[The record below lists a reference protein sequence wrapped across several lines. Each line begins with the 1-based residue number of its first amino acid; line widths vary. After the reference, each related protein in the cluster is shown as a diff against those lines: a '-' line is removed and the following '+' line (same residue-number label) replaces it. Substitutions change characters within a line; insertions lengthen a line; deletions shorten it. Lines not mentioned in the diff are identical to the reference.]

1 VKTSTEVLVIG
12 GGITGCGVLFDLAQ
26 RGFQCLLV
34 ERGALASG
42 TSGRFHGLLHSGAR
56 YAFQDPPTARECVQE
71 SALLRR
77 VMPHALED
85 TGGLFVVAPG
95 DPAEF
100 GDAFYRA
107 CQGAGAPVEEI
118 SPAAALRREPL
129 INPAISRAFV
139 TAEATIEAWA
149 ACRSLVDAAHEYGAR
164 VMAYHEVVELLLE
177 QGQVRGARARN
188 AISGEEVIIT
198 CDMLVNAAGAW
209 GDRVAAMAGCP
220 MTIYPTKG
228 TMIAMNF
235 RMVNTPILNC
245 RPTSDIYGLMPVD
258 SVALM
263 GSTSAAVADADRYAI
278 EDWEI
283 ETLLEQGEMMI
294 PTFRRFRPLRAYAG
308 VRPLYVEGGPEAE
321 GGEQP
326 LDSAKLRNLSRNY
339 AVLDHAARDG
349 VDNLVTIT
357 GGKWTTYR
365 LMAEQTVDLVCRKL
379 GSQRACRTAGTS
391 LRPPQEAEF
400 FSLGGR
406 MQELERAG
414 LAEQLICECE
424 LVTRPQLEDNLAHNR
439 RHIINDLRRDLRVG
453 MGPCQGG
460 FCSYRAASLMT
471 QAGELPAGEANKAL
485 ADFLQERWK
494 GVAPVLWGQGLRQAG
509 LNEGIYLGLL
519 GLDKL
524 PPALSGVDEPRVA
537 ELETEG
543 YFELTDEEEKP
554 QRHGDHG
561 EK

>member
-1 VKTSTEVLVIG
+1 MKTSTEVLVIG

-26 RGFQCLLV
+26 RGFECLLV

-56 YAFQDPPTARECVQE
+56 YAFQDPATARECIQE

-85 TGGLFVVAPG
+85 TGGLFVVTPG
-95 DPAEF
+95 GQAEF
-100 GDAFYRA
+100 GDSFYQA
-107 CQGAGAPVEEI
+107 CQAAGAPVEEI
-118 SPAAALRREPL
+118 SPAAVLRREPL
-129 INPAISRAFV
+129 LNPAISRAFV

-149 ACRSLVDAAHEYGAR
+149 ACRSLADAALEYGAR
-164 VMAYHEVVELLLE
+164 VMPYHEVVELLLE
-177 QGQVRGARARN
+177 QGQIQGARARN
-188 AISGEEVIIT
+188 VISGEEVVIT

-235 RMVNTPILNC
+235 RMVNTPILSC

-258 SVALM
+258 SVTLM
-263 GSTSAAVADADRYAI
+263 GSTSAAVADADHYTI

-294 PTFRRFRPLRAYAG
+294 PAFRRFRPLRAYAG
-308 VRPLYVEGGPEAE
+308 VRPLYQETGPEAE
-321 GGEQP
+321 GAAPP
-326 LDSAKLRNLSRNY
+326 LDSAGLRDLSRNY
-339 AVLDHAARDG
+339 AVLDHATRDG
-349 VDNLVTIT
+349 VDNLVTVT

-365 LMAEQTVDLVCRKL
+365 LMAEHTVDLVCRKL
-379 GSQRACRTAGTS
+379 GTQRACRTASTRLG
-391 LRPPQEAEF
+391 PHQEGKF
-400 FSLGGR
+400 FKLGQR
-406 MQELERAG
+406 MRELEEGG
-414 LAEQLICECE
+414 LAEQIMCECE
-424 LVTRPQLEDNLAHNR
+424 LVTRSELEGYLAHNR

-453 MGPCQGG
+453 MGACQGG
-460 FCSYRAASLMT
+460 FCSYRTAGLMNQVGGLSARET
-471 QAGELPAGEANKAL
+471 NKAL
-485 ADFLQERWK
+485 VDFLQERWK
-494 GVAPVLWGQGLRQAG
+494 GVTPVLWGQGLRQAG

-524 PPALSGVDEPRVA
+524 PPALSGAAEPRVA

-543 YFELTDEEEKP
+543 YFELADN
-554 QRHGDHG
+554 G